1 MIPLSPKSL
10 HRLSGTT
17 FGKRKVQVI
26 AMLQEPLTL
35 YKLIILYM
43 LKRAALPLSR
53 QRIRDFI
60 LDRGYTNYFLLNQ
73 AIGELIDAGLV
84 REQSINERS
93 HLTLTDE
100 GAQTLAF
107 FQTNISDV
115 TKEEINTYLKEN
127 RLELLSEISVTAH
140 YDKSSTGEFEARLSA
155 RERGITLVQITLSVP
170 AEETAASI
178 CRNWRE
184 KNEEIYQVLVEKLF

>member
-1 MIPLSPKSL
+1 
-10 HRLSGTT
+10 
-17 FGKRKVQVI
+17 
-26 AMLQEPLTL
+26 MLQEPLTL

-60 LDRGYTNYFLLNQ
+60 LEKGYTNYILLNQ
-73 AIGELIDAGLV
+73 AIGELIDAGMAVSQLIND
-84 REQSINERS
+84 RPHLSITE
-93 HLTLTDE
+93 E

-107 FQTNISDV
+107 FQTNISEV

-140 YDKSSTGEFEARLSA
+140 YDRTSTGEYEARLLA
-155 RERGITLVQITLSVP
+155 KERGIPLVQITLSVP
-170 AEETAASI
+170 AEETAVSI

-184 KNEEIYQVLVEKLF
+184 KNEEIYQMLVERLF